1 MRDSRLAVVEVGMA
15 EKARFRCM
23 RCGHE
28 WEAEHDPEKE
38 RMCPKCRSNSVRV
51 LKAGKEGK

>member
-1 MRDSRLAVVEVGMA
+1 MA

-51 LKAGKEGK
+51 LKAAKEGK

>member
-1 MRDSRLAVVEVGMA
+1 MA

-23 RCGHE
+23 RCGYE
-28 WEAEHDPEKE
+28 WEGEHDPDRE

-51 LKAGKEGK
+51 LKKERK